1 MIKQEGK
8 TTMSKQTKKETSKE
22 STKTKPAP
30 VHHGEG
36 GANPMAQWIKDLEII
51 FEKAM
56 REEKL
61 NIALKAKELL
71 ARSKGWIVRG
81 VASTPQSIKSIDQWT
96 LQEVHG
102 LIAQLDAYGDAYGGA
117 YGESGDGNEG
127 NSGDGNEGNSG
138 RDLDGGTRPWRTTEP
153 EPDPKDPHREE
164 HGTQALDW
172 QEDPAP

>member
-1 MIKQEGK
+1 
-8 TTMSKQTKKETSKE
+8 MSKHTKKETNKE
-22 STKTKPAP
+22 STKTKREP
-30 VHHGEG
+30 VHHREG
-36 GANPMAQWIKDLEII
+36 GGNPMVQWIKDLEII

-56 REEKL
+56 QEEKL

-71 ARSKGWIVRG
+71 ARSKGWIARG

-102 LIAQLDAYGDAYGGA
+102 LIAQLDAY
-117 YGESGDGNEG
+117 G

-153 EPDPKDPHREE
+153 EPDPKDPHREG

>member
-1 MIKQEGK
+1 
-8 TTMSKQTKKETSKE
+8 MSKQTKNETSKE

-30 VHHGEG
+30 VHRGEG

-56 REEKL
+56 QEEKL

-71 ARSKGWIVRG
+71 ARSKGWIGGG

-102 LIAQLDAYGDAYGGA
+102 LIAQLDAYG
-117 YGESGDGNEG
+117 ESGGDHKG
-127 NSGDGNEGNSG
+127 NSGDSHQDEPGGDS
-138 RDLDGGTRPWRTTEP
+138 DGGTRPWRTTQP

-164 HGTQALDW
+164 QGTQALDW

>member
-1 MIKQEGK
+1 
-8 TTMSKQTKKETSKE
+8 MSKQTKNETSKE
-22 STKTKPAP
+22 STKMKPAP

-36 GANPMAQWIKDLEII
+36 GTNPMAQWIKDLEII

-71 ARSKGWIVRG
+71 ARSKGWIGGG

-102 LIAQLDAYGDAYGGA
+102 LIAQLDAYGDAYG
-117 YGESGDGNEG
+117 ESGD
-127 NSGDGNEGNSG
+127 DHEGNSG
-138 RDLDGGTRPWRTTEP
+138 RDSDGGTRPWRTT